1 MGMTAIEPRC
11 FQRVEHPVRESDE
24 RVPRKGVTKVCST
37 AERPKTVI
45 FTTCSLFEGIEP
57 SSVRTY
63 DPRLVNR
70 LADRREAPNRTCGS
84 LRPSEES
91 PSMRSANFSGDETSP
106 GDNPSRVCCIEMEG
120 GEFASVN
127 ESPSK
132 SPLGFS

>member
-1 MGMTAIEPRC
+1 MTAIEPRC

-24 RVPRKGVTKVCST
+24 RVPR
-37 AERPKTVI
+37 
-45 FTTCSLFEGIEP
+45 
-57 SSVRTY
+57 TY

-70 LADRREAPNRTCGS
+70 LADQREAPNRTCGS

-132 SPLGFS
+132 FPLGFSWYTACA